1 MLFIQ
6 ARRVKFPHAPTRTQ
20 RALFVLTEWNGK
32 AKEREQNG
40 KPIMPNSTYPI
51 LSDGRFGRRL
61 TRTENNDEAKRTSDS
76 TRPFG
81 LPQHSVK
88 PKTCQVHGHAKSTKC
103 PRTIYRIRFG
113 CVKPPAAETEKID
126 YQR

>member
-61 TRTENNDEAKRTSDS
+61 TRAENIQQSQANENSSRW
-76 TRPFG
+76 
-81 LPQHSVK
+81 
-88 PKTCQVHGHAKSTKC
+88 HAQIEFD
-103 PRTIYRIRFG
+103 TISQF
-113 CVKPPAAETEKID
+113 VTA
-126 YQR
+126 